1 MAADAETSSPLP
13 PTDPLAF
20 EIGDD
25 GGLDGSRLSL
35 PSAAA
40 DGQPSFCVG
49 TESGISGK
57 IRRVELRAREDQLAA
72 DGQVPTEEWRD
83 DQFPELAKRAPSN
96 SAPKTS
102 TL

>member
-49 TESGISGK
+49 TESGSCPAYN
-57 IRRVELRAREDQLAA
+57 RRLVDMLR
-72 DGQVPTEEWRD
+72 
-83 DQFPELAKRAPSN
+83 
-96 SAPKTS
+96 
-102 TL
+102 